1 MLFQR
6 NCLENLQSKG
16 IPQQLTNYVVEVG
29 IFVDNNKKNTFK
41 KIQKSI

>member
-1 MLFQR
+1 MLFQM

-29 IFVDNNKKNTFK
+29 IFVNNKKK
-41 KIQKSI
+41 HV